1 MKRIRLVPLLSTVVL
16 LSACTVVPGSHL
28 STNGK
33 TTVATGTVD
42 IDQLAD
48 IYPVTPALLSQ
59 LRKAPVVG
67 RANPELNSQI
77 TTYEYRIGVGDILN
91 VTVWDHQS
99 SPYLP
104 VPTAVLARQETGYM
118 LTVPFSIL
126 ILAKSVLW
134 VKPYPKYGV
143 ILPSV

>member
-91 VTVWDHQS
+91 VTVWDH
-99 SPYLP
+99 P
-104 VPTAVLARQETGYM
+104 E
-118 LTVPFSIL
+118 LTIPAGSYRSASEAGNWVHADVPFSIL